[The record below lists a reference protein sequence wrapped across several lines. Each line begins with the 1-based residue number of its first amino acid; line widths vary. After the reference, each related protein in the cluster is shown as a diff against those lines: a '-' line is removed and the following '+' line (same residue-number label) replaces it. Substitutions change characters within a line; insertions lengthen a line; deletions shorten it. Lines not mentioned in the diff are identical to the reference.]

1 MNLYKKLT
9 EEIAAK
15 IAESLATE
23 TMVDAIKSTKAAED
37 NGAFNVVIS
46 NAIKDRQGETID
58 QNGWDL
64 TNYKNNP
71 VVLWAHN
78 YSTLPV
84 GVCDSIEV
92 VNGELVAKGRFA
104 PHAFAQDVRKLYEAG
119 MLPATSVGFIVRE
132 MEGNK
137 ILKAELLEFSFVP
150 VPANPAVRDLA
161 KTLNLNLDEM
171 ITKGIF
177 TKSEGEEIPE
187 EVKESEAE
195 IKPEETIETP
205 VEVPEEKGAI
215 ADALNEQDQRE
226 IKWKNLDEVCEI
238 INAFY
243 DTYLDDNTPAESFS
257 TLLAETAQL
266 LADYA
271 ANPETDDMEGKM
283 QKAKAQ
289 IKTSLFEK
297 LMTRSSEKSGKVLS
311 AKNAEI
317 IKSAIDGMKAASV
330 TLEELLTAS
339 EGDGESKSQEILP
352 EAEKGSKTI
361 IGQNE
366 LVEALKI
373 SNDSR
378 QVLKLIAT
386 VVGKSLENFNRK

>member
-1 MNLYKKLT
+1 MEQYKKLT

-15 IAESLATE
+15 IAESLAT
-23 TMVDAIKSTKAAED
+23 DAIADSIKSTKASED
-37 NGAFNVVIS
+37 TGTFNVVIS
-46 NAIKDRQGETID
+46 NSTKDRQGEIVD

-92 VNGELVAKGRFA
+92 INGELTAKGRFA

-119 MLPATSVGFIVRE
+119 MLPATSVGFIAKE

-161 KTLNLNLDEM
+161 KTLNLNLEEM

-177 TKSEGEEIPE
+177 TKSETEDEIVETPE
-187 EVKESEAE
+187 EK
-195 IKPEETIETP
+195 KDEETIEI
-205 VEVPEEKGAI
+205 PEEKGAVL
-215 ADALNEQDQRE
+215 DALDEQDQRE
-226 IKWKNLDEVCEI
+226 AKWENLDEVFEI
-238 INAFY
+238 FNAFL
-243 DTYLDDNTPAESFS
+243 DTYLDENTPADQFS
-257 TLLAETAQL
+257 TLLTETAQL
-266 LADYA
+266 LADFA
-271 ANPETDDMEGKM
+271 KNPVDDDVAGKM
-283 QKAKAQ
+283 LKAKSK

-297 LMTRSSEKSGKVLS
+297 LMSQQVEKSGKVLS

-339 EGDGESKSQEILP
+339 EGDGESKSQEIP
-352 EAEKGSKTI
+352 SEKDNGSIKVA
-361 IGQNE
+361 GQNE
-366 LVEALKI
+366 IVEALKI

-386 VVGKSLENFNRK
+386 VVGKSLENFNKKK